1 MRLLCCGI
9 EAEACGR
16 VFGVEDFA
24 RLRLR
29 YEQYWTRSN
38 KRALVYTEA
47 PRDNAKWYEATLP
60 PMDYWFNTRHLVMSA
75 RHNLSQCVYA
85 MDGYPHIMTS
95 LGPDLMA
102 GILGWELHY
111 NQSSEW
117 SVHRDM
123 DVSGLTSLTYR
134 QDNFYLT
141 KMEEIMTALTEDAR
155 QGDYIVGLVDL
166 NTLLDG
172 LAALI
177 GPQNLC
183 YAMADDPEALIRAM
197 DSHFQVYRE
206 IYTRYDAIA
215 RRYQGGS
222 TNWLSV
228 YSDVPWY
235 FISLDFIVMLSDLD
249 FMRFVEMPLKQMA
262 SFHGRNLFHLDGE
275 NAARH
280 LDRLLSI
287 PELTGIQVQCTPQVK
302 EPVRFMIP
310 HLKRIL
316 DAGKTAWIYAHR
328 PEEVQLLMDSLPP
341 EGLFIKTWSDTERD
355 MHALEKRV
363 HDFYGTTE

>member
-1 MRLLCCGI
+1 M
-9 EAEACGR
+9 
-16 VFGVEDFA
+16 FGVKDFA
-24 RLRLR
+24 RVRR
-29 YEQYWTRSN
+29 MYEQYWTRTN

-47 PRDNAKWYEATLP
+47 PRDGATWYEASLP
-60 PMDYWFNTRHLVMSA
+60 PMDYWFNVKHIVASA

-85 MDGYPHIMTS
+85 LEGYPHIMTS

-123 DVSGLTSLTYR
+123 DMAELAQIAYR
-134 QDNFYLT
+134 KDNFYLR
-141 KMEEIMTALTEDAR
+141 KMEDILTELTDDAK

-172 LAALI
+172 LAGLV

-183 YAMADDPEALIRAM
+183 YAMVDEPEELMAAIARHFALYKEVYTLY
-197 DSHFQVYRE
+197 DS
-206 IYTRYDAIA
+206 IA

-235 FISLDFIVMLSDLD
+235 FISLDFIVMLSDRD
-249 FMRFVEMPLKQMA
+249 FTRFVEQPLRDMA

-280 LDRLLSI
+280 LDRLLAI
-287 PELTGIQVQCTPQVK
+287 PEITGIQVQCTPQVSD
-302 EPVRFMIP
+302 PVGFWIP

-316 DAGKTAWIYAHR
+316 ASGKTAWIYAQTA
-328 PEEVQLLMDSLPP
+328 EDVQRLMDSLPP
-341 EGLFIKTWSDTERD
+341 EGLFIKTWSDSEKD

-363 HDFYGTTE
+363 LDFYGATE

>member
-1 MRLLCCGI
+1 M
-9 EAEACGR
+9 
-16 VFGVEDFA
+16 FGVEDFA
-24 RLRLR
+24 RVRHR
-29 YEQYWTRSN
+29 YEQYWTRTN
-38 KRALVYTEA
+38 KRAMVYIEA
-47 PRDNAKWYEATLP
+47 PRDGANWYDANLP
-60 PMDYWFNTRHLVMSA
+60 PMDHWFNTRHLVASA

-85 MDGYPHIMTS
+85 LEGYPHVMTS

-123 DVSGLTSLTYR
+123 DISELTNLTYR
-134 QDNFYLT
+134 QDNFYLN
-141 KMEEIMTALTEDAR
+141 KMEEILTALTEDAR

-183 YAMADDPEALIRAM
+183 YAMVDDPAELMEAM
-197 DSHFQVYRE
+197 ESHFRVFKEVYN
-206 IYTRYDAIA
+206 RYDRIA
-215 RRYQGGS
+215 RRFQGGS

-228 YSDVPWY
+228 YSDKPWY
-235 FISLDFIVMLSDLD
+235 FISLDFIVMLSDRD
-249 FMRFVEMPLKQMA
+249 FTRFVEKPLRDMA

-280 LDRLLSI
+280 LDRLLAI
-287 PELTGIQVQCTPQVK
+287 PEITGVQVQCTPQVAD
-302 EPVRFMIP
+302 PVGFWIP

-316 DAGKTAWIYAHR
+316 GAGKTAWIYAHT
-328 PEEVQLLMDSLPP
+328 PEEVQRLMDSLPP
-341 EGLFIKTWSDTERD
+341 EGLFIKTWSDTEKD

-363 HDFYGTTE
+363 LDFYGVTE